1 MDSDII
7 LKTELFG
14 FDKKKTMDYIE
25 QVQSEKEDLK
35 RQLLESEAKQNAL
48 LAENAMLRNKIEAF
62 NDAVSKAG
70 SATELSNVVKKSNGK
85 IYITK
90 K

>member
-62 NDAVSKAG
+62 NDAVSKVG
-70 SATELSNVVKKSNGK
+70 SATEHSNVVKKSNGK

>member
-7 LKTELFG
+7 IKTELFG

-25 QVQSEKEDLK
+25 QVEREKEDLK
-35 RQLLESEAKQNAL
+35 QRLLDSEAKQSAL
-48 LAENAMLRNKIEAF
+48 LAENAMLRNKIDAF
-62 NDAVSKAG
+62 NDAVSKVS
-70 SATELSNVVKKSNGK
+70 SATEVTNVVKKANGK